1 MRRVVLFA
9 MVFAVVASA
18 RLATAAAI
26 SVAGAECGSDP
37 LLGLSFTTTTGTNLP
52 LLVNAS
58 GVACPEN
65 NIGIGAIV
73 NDSGSAPLYGTTIT
87 SLDLMIAADVP
98 LSSLETLRGSVFTD
112 ITPLGND
119 LFRLSGGPGIQITC
133 LLGPPTTDTRLPIC
147 SPKDALITFS
157 GFPEN
162 TTFTV
167 TAVNPVPEPASTAL
181 MVAGVSAML
190 VRRRARSRR

>member
-18 RLATAAAI
+18 RTSICLSEEAVRTRI
-26 SVAGAECGSDP
+26 
-37 LLGLSFTTTTGTNLP
+37 GLSFTTTTGTNLP

-87 SLDLMIAADVP
+87 SLDLMIATDVP

-181 MVAGVSAML
+181 IVAGVSAML